1 MLYEYKAAYL
11 SNYDGDTIKFKIDLG
26 FNIFHVITVRLL
38 RIDTY
43 ELKEKNKELKE
54 VAYDAKQFTELA
66 LKDAKTII
74 ITTFK
79 DDTDKYGR
87 YLAEVIYDGVN
98 LSNALFN
105 AGLAKTYLEKK

>member
-11 SNYDGDTIKFKIDLG
+11 SNYDGDTIRFRIDLG
-26 FNIFHVITVRLL
+26 FNIFHNVIVRLL

-54 VAYDAKQFTELA
+54 IAYDAKKFTELA
-66 LKDAKTII
+66 LGGAKTITL
-74 ITTFK
+74 TTYK